1 MSSLWKITEEKLL
14 ENSKKLDKEINADVC
29 IIGGGITGI
38 SCAYYLGRVGL
49 KAVILERDQL
59 ANRTTGNTTAKITSQ
74 HGLFYKYL
82 TENYGKDFAK
92 KYYNANQEAIKNIEQ
107 IINQENI
114 ECDFKRQDAYVFTQ
128 TAKEVK
134 NIKDEVQAVKSFGGE
149 AEFVEK
155 IEPKLENIQG
165 VIKFPNQAE
174 FNPRKYLKGLVNV
187 ILENGGEIYEDSRVH
202 VIKKDVNGYRVYTD
216 EGYVMAK
223 YVIIATNYPIINA
236 PGFYFI
242 KMYQETSYAIAVE
255 TQEKLFEGM
264 YISAEEP
271 RVSLRTAKYEDKDLL
286 IVAGND
292 HRVGA
297 KIDLKNSYNYLENI
311 AKNMYADSKVLFK
324 WNTQDS
330 ITLDKIPYIRTI
342 FKFNEKCICSNRL
355 QKMGNDHI

>member
-1 MSSLWKITEEKLL
+1 MESIWKKTVKNILEEQKQL
-14 ENSKKLDKEINADVC
+14 KKEYKADVC

-38 SCAYYLGRVGL
+38 SSAYYLGRAGL
-49 KAVILERDQL
+49 KTVILERDKL

-92 KYYNANQEAIKNIEQ
+92 KYYNANQEAIKNID
-107 IINQENI
+107 
-114 ECDFKRQDAYVFTQ
+114 CDFKYQDAYVFTQ

-165 VIKFPNQAE
+165 AIKFPNQAE
-174 FNPRKYLKGLVNV
+174 FNPRKYLKGLANV

-202 VIKKDVNGYRVYTD
+202 VIKKDVNGYRIYTD

-223 YVIIATNYPIINA
+223 YVIIATNYPIINV

-255 TQEKLFEGM
+255 TTEKLFEGM
-264 YISAEEP
+264 YINAEEP
-271 RVSLRTAKYEDKDLL
+271 RVSLRTAKYGDKELL

-297 KIDLKNSYNYLENI
+297 KIDLKNAYGYLENI
-311 AKNMYADSKVLFK
+311 AKNMYSDSKVLYK

-330 ITLDKIPYIRTI
+330 ITLDKIPYIRRI
-342 FKFNEKCICSNRL
+342 FKFNEGCICSNR
-355 QKMGNDHI
+355 I